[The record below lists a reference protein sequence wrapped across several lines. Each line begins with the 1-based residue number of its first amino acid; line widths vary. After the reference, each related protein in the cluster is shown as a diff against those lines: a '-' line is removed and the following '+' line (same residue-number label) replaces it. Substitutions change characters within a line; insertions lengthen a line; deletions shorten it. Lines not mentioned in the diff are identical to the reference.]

1 MNKLVRDKIPDK
13 IALKWEECEFYIA
26 DRVEHINKI
35 IDKLFEE
42 ATEIQNVE
50 NDNNMKD
57 EIWDLLDVIEWLC
70 ELKWFNIDEINELR
84 NIKSENFW
92 KFKKWIILTK
102 C

>member
-13 IALKWEECEFYIA
+13 ISSKWEQCEFYIA
-26 DRVEHINKI
+26 DRVEHINRI

-42 ATEIQNVE
+42 STEIQNVE
-50 NDNNMKD
+50 NDNNMKK

-70 ELKWFNIDEINELR
+70 ELKWFNVDEINKLR
-84 NIKSENFW
+84 NIKSKKLW

-102 C
+102 S